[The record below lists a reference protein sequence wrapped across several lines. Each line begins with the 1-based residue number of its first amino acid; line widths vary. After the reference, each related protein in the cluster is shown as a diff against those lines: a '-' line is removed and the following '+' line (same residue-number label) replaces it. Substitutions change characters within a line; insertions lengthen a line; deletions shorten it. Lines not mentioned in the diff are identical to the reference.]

1 MNTVRLTHELLA
13 DGATHSELARQTR
26 SGQLVHVRRGAY
38 DVSSHAVEGGA
49 AEHRRLVVATVPMLH
64 ADSVVSHLSAAV
76 LHGLPV
82 IADQLARVQVTRP
95 GRGGGKSRSVTSVY
109 TAPLEDSEI
118 VHVAGVRTTSLARTV
133 VDTSRTLP
141 FDQAVMMADAALS
154 RGLAPEALE
163 ECLKGSIRRP
173 GMPSARRVAS
183 FADARSEGPGESLS
197 RVVLHTIGVP
207 APSLQHE
214 VFDDSGQLVGRSD
227 FCWEEFRTLGEFDGR
242 VKYERLLKPGQS
254 LEDVLFREKLRE
266 DALRDLGWEVVRW
279 IWADL
284 KRPQVIA
291 ERLERAFARG
301 SRRGRSTP

>member
-1 MNTVRLTHELLA
+1 MSKVRLTRELIA
-13 DGATHSELARQTR
+13 EGSTHSELARQTR

-38 DVSSHAVEGGA
+38 DASGQAAEKGA

-82 IADQLARVQVTRP
+82 FADQLARVQVTRP
-95 GRGGGKSRSVTSVY
+95 GRGGGKSRSVTSIY
-109 TAPLEDSEI
+109 TAPLDDSEI
-118 VHVAGVRTTSLARTV
+118 VDVAGVRTTSLARTV

-141 FDQAVMMADAALS
+141 FDQAVMVADAALS
-154 RGLAPEALE
+154 RGLAPEALD
-163 ECLKGSIRRP
+163 ECLKGSMRRP
-173 GMPSARRVAS
+173 GMPNARRVAH
-183 FADARSEGPGESLS
+183 FADARSESPGESLS
-197 RVVLHTIGVP
+197 RVALHTVGVP

-214 VFDDSGQLVGRSD
+214 IFDSSGQLVGRSD
-227 FCWEEFRTLGEFDGR
+227 FCWEEHRTLGEFDGR
-242 VKYERLLKPGQS
+242 VKYGRLLKPGQS

-266 DALRDLGWEVVRW
+266 DALRDLGWEIVRW

-301 SRRGRSTP
+301 SRRWHMAP